1 MDGDIHFGRSQT
13 RANATH
19 TLASILGGFY
29 VCISRISQEVYD
41 KTLKI
46 KHTITLHNCC
56 PLLSIIIV
64 HIPLV
69 ILSLQDRSYSC
80 VALTIYYY

>member
-1 MDGDIHFGRSQT
+1 MEISISDGLKQGQMHHIHS
-13 RANATH
+13 
-19 TLASILGGFY
+19 LAFWKGFY
-29 VCISRISQEVYD
+29 VCISRLAQEVYD